1 MKHLYEYINEK
12 LVLHNKTKIRPVHYN
27 DIEDNF
33 KKICDF
39 KGLIDTNY
47 ESEHI
52 NFYFGYVL
60 SKPDFIE
67 NFLCGWS
74 FIEYWDDWAGG
85 IDAPSEFFYIV
96 NEEQFK
102 FFDETHDL
110 KKNETNGGYE
120 APEWLTDI
128 LYELNIDAAFSS
140 DFNAFIITVDDFC
153 NNKIIKSCWNQKIEK
168 NIIDL
173 KEKFKK

>member
-1 MKHLYEYINEK
+1 MKNLYEYINEK
-12 LVLHNKTKIRPVHYN
+12 LVLQNKTKIRPVHYN

-33 KKICDF
+33 EKISDF
-39 KGLIDTNY
+39 KSLIDTKY

-52 NFYFGYVL
+52 NFYLGNVL
-60 SKPDFIE
+60 SKRNNKE

-102 FFDETHDL
+102 FFNETHVL
-110 KKNETNGGYE
+110 KKNKTNEMASVGNDCPYKKFNPVGE
-120 APEWLTDI
+120 SGEGVTEDF
-128 LYELNIDAAFSS
+128 LNKQIKTIVLESGLPISEQSS
-140 DFNAFIITVDDFC
+140 I
-153 NNKIIKSCWNQKIEK
+153 
-168 NIIDL
+168 
-173 KEKFKK
+173 

>member
-12 LVLHNKTKIRPVHYN
+12 LVLQNKTKIRPVQYN

-33 KKICDF
+33 EKISDF
-39 KGLIDTNY
+39 KSLIDTKY

-52 NFYFGYVL
+52 NFYLGNVL
-60 SKPDFIE
+60 SKQNGKE

-102 FFDETHDL
+102 FFNETHVL
-110 KKNETNGGYE
+110 KKNKTNKGYE
-120 APEWLTDI
+120 APEWMTEI
-128 LYELNIDAAFSS
+128 LYKLGITDVFSG

-153 NNKIIKSCWNQKIEK
+153 NNPIIKNCWDHKIEK

-173 KEKFKK
+173 KEKF